1 MCLSGAVPQGHCAL
15 GSPSIS
21 PSLPGPLASPSC
33 NPQSVY
39 VCLSPRVVVSVAAVS
54 GLCLPRAAVAA
65 RLGRGCGPAGAVS
78 GAFRRQSLP
87 GGAEGGAAR
96 PPLGSFKGAGGSGE
110 AAAVAVEAAERA
122 GRGRGAR
129 RPESPL
135 RPKAPGPGRERAA
148 PAAQRSPPPGTW
160 LRRAAQVS
168 AARGA
173 RRVAG
178 GIARPR

>member
-1 MCLSGAVPQGHCAL
+1 M
-15 GSPSIS
+15 
-21 PSLPGPLASPSC
+21 
-33 NPQSVY
+33 
-39 VCLSPRVVVSVAAVS
+39 AAIS
-54 GLCLPRAAVAA
+54 GLRLPRAAVAA
-65 RLGRGCGPAGAVS
+65 RLRAGVRARGGGVGRLPSSVPP
-78 GAFRRQSLP
+78 RRR
-87 GGAEGGAAR
+87 GGGAAR
-96 PPLGSFKGAGGSGE
+96 SPLGSFKGAGGSGE

-160 LRRAAQVS
+160 PRRAAQVS